1 MDPLQL
7 RCPPGDGFSSSRI
20 RSVFAHYDSGGCWYA
35 GCGRPD
41 RAAGVPSRQEA
52 IMSVVPTV
60 QEFLRRA
67 NVPYTVFPHA
77 RAYTAQEE
85 AAVTHVPGRA
95 WAKAVICFVDGEP
108 IQAVVP
114 ADLVVD
120 LDRLAIVAGATSIR
134 LAEEDE
140 LRWLYPDCE
149 RGAMPPLG
157 PLYRQ
162 TVYADEALAD
172 DDEIV
177 FNAGT
182 HGDAI
187 RMRYDD
193 FAAIA
198 HPIVGRFARRPA
210 FL

>member
-1 MDPLQL
+1 
-7 RCPPGDGFSSSRI
+7 
-20 RSVFAHYDSGGCWYA
+20 
-35 GCGRPD
+35 
-41 RAAGVPSRQEA
+41 
-52 IMSVVPTV
+52 MSVVPTV

-67 NVPYTVFPHA
+67 NVPYAVFQHP

-85 AAVTHVPGRA
+85 AAVTHVPGRD
-95 WAKAVICFVDGEP
+95 WAKPVICFADDEP

-120 LDRLAIVAGATSIR
+120 LDRLAVVAGAVSIR
-134 LAEEDE
+134 LADEDE

-149 RGAMPPLG
+149 RGAMPPFG

-172 DDEIV
+172 EDEIV

-198 HPIVGRFARRPA
+198 HPIIGRFARRPDA
-210 FL
+210 F

>member
-1 MDPLQL
+1 
-7 RCPPGDGFSSSRI
+7 
-20 RSVFAHYDSGGCWYA
+20 
-35 GCGRPD
+35 
-41 RAAGVPSRQEA
+41 
-52 IMSVVPTV
+52 MSVVPAV

-67 NVPYTVFPHA
+67 NVPYSVFPHA
-77 RAYTAQEE
+77 RAYTAQQE
-85 AAVTHVPGRA
+85 AAVTHVPGRQ
-95 WAKAVICFVDGEP
+95 WAKAVICFADGEP

-120 LDRLAIVAGATSIR
+120 LDRLAAVAFATSIR
-134 LAEEDE
+134 LADE
-140 LRWLYPDCE
+140 GELGWLYPDCE

-162 TVYADEALAD
+162 AVYADEALAD
-172 DDEIV
+172 DDAIV

-187 RMRYDD
+187 RMRYQD

-198 HPIVGRFARRPA
+198 HPIVGRFARRPRLSA
-210 FL
+210 PGDM

>member
-1 MDPLQL
+1 M
-7 RCPPGDGFSSSRI
+7 
-20 RSVFAHYDSGGCWYA
+20 A
-35 GCGRPD
+35 
-41 RAAGVPSRQEA
+41 
-52 IMSVVPTV
+52 VVPTV

-67 NVPYTVFPHA
+67 NVPYSVFPHI

-85 AAVTHVPGRA
+85 AAVTHVPGRD

-114 ADLVVD
+114 ADLEVD
-120 LDRLAIVAGATSIR
+120 LDLLAVLACASTIR
-134 LAEEDE
+134 LAGEDE

-162 TVYADEALAD
+162 IVYVDEALAV
-172 DDEIV
+172 EEQIV
-177 FNAGT
+177 FNGGT
-182 HGDAI
+182 HGDAVS
-187 RMRYDD
+187 MRYED

-198 HPIVGRFARRPA
+198 RPIVGRFARRPE
-210 FL
+210 FS

>member
-1 MDPLQL
+1 
-7 RCPPGDGFSSSRI
+7 
-20 RSVFAHYDSGGCWYA
+20 
-35 GCGRPD
+35 
-41 RAAGVPSRQEA
+41 
-52 IMSVVPTV
+52 MSVVPTV

-67 NVPYTVFPHA
+67 NVPYSVFPHA

-95 WAKAVICFVDGEP
+95 WAKPVICFVDGEP
-108 IQAVVP
+108 VQAVVP

-120 LDRLAIVAGATSIR
+120 LDRLAIVAGAISIR
-134 LAEEDE
+134 LAEEEE

-162 TVYADEALAD
+162 MVYADEALAD

-187 RMRYDD
+187 RMRYED

-198 HPIVGRFARRPA
+198 HPIVGRFARREVCST
-210 FL
+210 

>member
-1 MDPLQL
+1 M
-7 RCPPGDGFSSSRI
+7 
-20 RSVFAHYDSGGCWYA
+20 A
-35 GCGRPD
+35 
-41 RAAGVPSRQEA
+41 
-52 IMSVVPTV
+52 VVPTV

-67 NVPYTVFPHA
+67 NVPYAVFPHI

-85 AAVTHVPGRA
+85 AAVTHVPGRD
-95 WAKAVICFVDGEP
+95 WAKAVVCFVDGEP

-114 ADLVVD
+114 ADLDVD
-120 LDRLAIVAGATSIR
+120 LDWLAILAGATSIR
-134 LAEEDE
+134 LADEDE

-162 TVYADEALAD
+162 MVYVDEALAA
-172 DDEIV
+172 EEQIV

-182 HGDAI
+182 HGDAV

-198 HPIVGRFARRPA
+198 HPIVGKFARRPRYA
-210 FL
+210 

>member
-1 MDPLQL
+1 
-7 RCPPGDGFSSSRI
+7 
-20 RSVFAHYDSGGCWYA
+20 
-35 GCGRPD
+35 
-41 RAAGVPSRQEA
+41 
-52 IMSVVPTV
+52 MSVVPAV

-67 NVPYTVFPHA
+67 NVPYAVFPHA
-77 RAYTAQEE
+77 RAYSAQEE

-95 WAKAVICFVDGEP
+95 WAKVVICFVDGEP
-108 IQAVVP
+108 VQAVVP

-120 LDRLAIVAGATSIR
+120 LDRLAIVARATSIR
-134 LAEEDE
+134 LAGEEE

-149 RGAMPPLG
+149 RGAMPPFG

-187 RMRYDD
+187 RMHYED

-198 HPIVGRFARRPA
+198 HPIVGRFAKRPA
-210 FL
+210 WE